1 MSVIIGSIVTM
12 ERERGKR
19 GTRATRIRTAAAV
32 AVACVNN
39 ERSFNIL
46 TYQSRSLPCVPH
58 ATRVPPPR
66 VSARRAAIDE
76 SQNQSSTRCACL
88 VCLVEGLP
96 PASSGWAKG
105 SLPHGWSHQVRR
117 LLGPAGLPGLRASQ
131 RPRGPGAAK
140 KHDGAVV
147 LGSSSSFSAVHEH
160 DRLTWRGWPVKFVST
175 VARSVCSAGW
185 QLYGLAYGV
194 RLAGSD
200 LAGSGLAA
208 KSGGRAGGIDATEA
222 LEA

>member
-1 MSVIIGSIVTM
+1 MSVIISSILTM

-19 GTRATRIRTAAAV
+19 GTRATRIRTAAV

-46 TYQSRSLPCVPH
+46 IYQSRSLPCVPH
-58 ATRVPPPR
+58 ATRVPLPR

-76 SQNQSSTRCACL
+76 SQNQSSARCACL

-105 SLPHGWSHQVRR
+105 SSSHGWFRQVRR
-117 LLGPAGLPGLRASQ
+117 LLGPAGLAGLRASQ

-140 KHDGAVV
+140 TRGRP
-147 LGSSSSFSAVHEH
+147 SSSSDPPPPPSPLFASTLASPGDH
-160 DRLTWRGWPVKFVST
+160 GW
-175 VARSVCSAGW
+175 
-185 QLYGLAYGV
+185 
-194 RLAGSD
+194 
-200 LAGSGLAA
+200 
-208 KSGGRAGGIDATEA
+208 
-222 LEA
+222 

>member
-46 TYQSRSLPCVPH
+46 TYQTRSLPRVPR
-58 ATRVPPPR
+58 ATRVPPLR
-66 VSARRAAIDE
+66 VSARRAAAAIDE
-76 SQNQSSTRCACL
+76 SQNQSSARCACL

-105 SLPHGWSHQVRR
+105 SSSHGWFRQVRR

-140 KHDGAVV
+140 TRGRP
-147 LGSSSSFSAVHEH
+147 SSSSDPPPPPPSPLF
-160 DRLTWRGWPVKFVST
+160 TST
-175 VARSVCSAGW
+175 IA
-185 QLYGLAYGV
+185 
-194 RLAGSD
+194 
-200 LAGSGLAA
+200 
-208 KSGGRAGGIDATEA
+208 
-222 LEA
+222 